1 MNDTTAAVQDAPLSA
16 AGDAVARTPAT
27 LTAGLGR
34 AAWLV
39 FERDVRL
46 AFRRWEQVTHPVVF
60 FLMVTTLFPLAISPS
75 DELLR
80 TVAPGIVWVGALLSS
95 LLALESLF
103 RNDHDDG
110 TLEQL
115 VLSGQPL
122 GWLLLAKTLAH
133 WVLSGL
139 PLVLTAPIVALSL
152 ATPTESVGVL
162 MLSLVLGTGILS
174 FLGAVGA
181 ALTLGTRRGSVL
193 LSLLVLPL
201 AMPVL
206 IFGARATDLS
216 IRGDD
221 PTGALLLLTSM
232 LILTVSLA
240 PLAAS
245 SAVRIS
251 LE

>member
-1 MNDTTAAVQDAPLSA
+1 VSSA
-16 AGDAVARTPAT
+16 AAGTQTYVLPSPSDAAAAARAM

-60 FLMVTTLFPLAISPS
+60 FLMVTTLFPLAISPN
-75 DELLR
+75 DDLLR
-80 TVAPGIVWVGALLSS
+80 TIAPGVVWVGALLSS

-103 RNDHDDG
+103 RNDLEDG

-122 GWLLLAKTLAH
+122 GWLLLAKTVAH

-152 ATPTESVGVL
+152 ATPTASVGVL
-162 MLSLVLGTGILS
+162 MLSLLLGTGILS

-206 IFGARATDLS
+206 IFGARAHDLA
-216 IRGDD
+216 IRGDA
-221 PTGALLLLTSM
+221 PAGALLLLTAM
-232 LILTVSLA
+232 LILAVSLA
-240 PLAAS
+240 PLAVAA
-245 SAVRIS
+245 AVRIS

>member
-1 MNDTTAAVQDAPLSA
+1 MTELGTH
-16 AGDAVARTPAT
+16 
-27 LTAGLGR
+27 LGR

-46 AFRRWEQVTHPVVF
+46 ALRRWEQVTHPVVF
-60 FLMVTTLFPLAISPS
+60 FLMVATLFPLALSPEAS
-75 DELLR
+75 LLR
-80 TVAPGIVWVGALLSS
+80 NIAPGVVWAAALLSS
-95 LLALESLF
+95 LLALDALLRADLE
-103 RNDHDDG
+103 DG

-115 VLSGQPL
+115 ALSGQPL

-139 PLVLTAPIVALSL
+139 PLVITAPLVAISL
-152 ATPTESVGVL
+152 AAPGESVGVL
-162 MLSLVLGTGILS
+162 MVALVLGTGVLS
-174 FLGAVGA
+174 FIGSLGA
-181 ALTLGTRRGSVL
+181 ALTLGSRRGSVL

-206 IFGARATDLS
+206 IFGARATDLA
-216 IRGDD
+216 IRGEAANG
-221 PTGALLLLTSM
+221 PLLLLGAM
-232 LILTVSLA
+232 LALSVTLA

-245 SAVRIS
+245 TAVRIS

>member
-1 MNDTTAAVQDAPLSA
+1 MSALTT
-16 AGDAVARTPAT
+16 
-27 LTAGLGR
+27 GLGR

-60 FLMVTTLFPLAISPS
+60 FVMVATLFPLALSPEPS
-75 DELLR
+75 LLR
-80 TVAPGIVWVGALLSS
+80 NIAPGVVWVAALLSS

-103 RNDHDDG
+103 RADLEDG

-115 VLSGQPL
+115 TLSGQPL

-133 WVLSGL
+133 WFLSGV
-139 PLVLTAPIVALSL
+139 PLVIAAPLVAAAL
-152 ATPTESVGVL
+152 AAPGESVGVL
-162 MLSLVLGTGILS
+162 MTALLLGTGVLS

-181 ALTLGTRRGSVL
+181 ALTLGSRRGSVL

-206 IFGARATDLS
+206 IFGARATDLAM
-216 IRGDD
+216 RGEAARG
-221 PTGALLLLTSM
+221 PLLLLAAM
-232 LILTVSLA
+232 LILAVTLS

-245 SAVRIS
+245 AAVRIS

>member
-1 MNDTTAAVQDAPLSA
+1 MSALDT
-16 AGDAVARTPAT
+16 
-27 LTAGLGR
+27 GLGR

-60 FLMVTTLFPLAISPS
+60 FVMIATLFPLALSPES
-75 DELLR
+75 SLLR
-80 TVAPGIVWVGALLSS
+80 NIAPGVVWVAALLSS
-95 LLALESLF
+95 LLALETLL
-103 RNDHDDG
+103 RADLEDG

-115 VLSGQPL
+115 TLSGQPL
-122 GWLLLAKTLAH
+122 GWLLFAKTLAH

-139 PLVLTAPIVALSL
+139 PLVLAAPLVAIAL
-152 ATPTESVGVL
+152 AAPGSSIGVL
-162 MLSLVLGTGILS
+162 MLALFLGTGVLS
-174 FLGAVGA
+174 FIGAVGA

-206 IFGARATDLS
+206 IFGARATDLAM
-216 IRGDD
+216 RGESAA
-221 PTGALLLLTSM
+221 GALLLLGAM
-232 LILTVSLA
+232 LALSVTLA
-240 PLAAS
+240 PLAA
-245 SAVRIS
+245 ATALRIS

>member
-1 MNDTTAAVQDAPLSA
+1 MTGLS
-16 AGDAVARTPAT
+16 T
-27 LTAGLGR
+27 GLGR

-60 FLMVTTLFPLAISPS
+60 FVMVASLFPLALSPEPS
-75 DELLR
+75 LLR
-80 TVAPGIVWVGALLSS
+80 SIAPGVVWVAALLSS
-95 LLALESLF
+95 MLALDSLF
-103 RNDHDDG
+103 RADLEDG

-115 VLSGQPL
+115 TLSGQPP

-133 WVLSGL
+133 WCLSGV
-139 PLVLTAPIVALSL
+139 PLVVAAPLVAEAL
-152 ATPTESVGVL
+152 AAPGGSIGVL
-162 MLSLVLGTGILS
+162 MTALLLGTGVLS

-181 ALTLGTRRGSVL
+181 ALTLGSRRGSVL

-206 IFGARATDLS
+206 IFGARATDLAM
-216 IRGDD
+216 RGETA
-221 PTGALLLLTSM
+221 TGPLLLLAAM
-232 LILTVSLA
+232 LILAVTLS
-240 PLAAS
+240 PLAAAA
-245 SAVRIS
+245 AVRIS